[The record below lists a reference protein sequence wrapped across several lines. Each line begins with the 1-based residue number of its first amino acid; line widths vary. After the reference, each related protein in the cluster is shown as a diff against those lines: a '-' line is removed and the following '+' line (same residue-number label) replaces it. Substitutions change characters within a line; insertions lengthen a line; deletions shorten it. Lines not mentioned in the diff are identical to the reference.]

1 MNDLQVKNVQ
11 VDYELPKLAYD
22 LEPLKEQVNAIKEQ
36 YSNWVVVEDDLK
48 AAKDIVAKLNK
59 AAKEISDNRIVVV
72 REIKEPIT
80 KFENEIKLM
89 TADLKQLSESIKN
102 QLDTYEEKRKELKK
116 QEILALPEFDSE
128 YMLFDEKW
136 LNKTYDIKDIKY
148 DLQCQEMS
156 FSKNKSILLSVIG
169 DTIEVS
175 KYVNELKKTLDLEMV
190 LQLYKNDM
198 QVREKTLSEMG
209 VNAVESNEVKSQATF
224 NASGIKYMRSLKIN
238 ATKEQI
244 ALLKEF
250 LTKYEIEYEVE

>member
-1 MNDLQVKNVQ
+1 MNDLQITKLN
-11 VDYELPKLAYD
+11 VDYELPKLSYD
-22 LEPLKEQVNAIKEQ
+22 LTPLKEQVKAIQEQ
-36 YSNWVVVEDDLK
+36 YKGWVVVEDDLK
-48 AAKDIVAKLNK
+48 AAKDIVASLNK
-59 AAKEISDNRIVVV
+59 TAKAISDERIVIV
-72 REIKEPIT
+72 RDIKEPIT
-80 KFENEIKLM
+80 KFEDELKLM
-89 TADLKQLSESIKN
+89 TTDLKQLSESIKN

-116 QEILALPEFDSE
+116 QEILALPEYDKE
-128 YMLFDEKW
+128 YMLFDDKW

-175 KYVNELKKTLDLEMV
+175 KYVNELKKTLDLEKV
-190 LQLYKNDM
+190 VELYKNDM
-198 QVREKTLSEMG
+198 QVREKTLSEIG
-209 VNAVESNEVKSQATF
+209 VNAVESNEIKPQATF